1 MRGVLTSL
9 TLSSILALGLL
20 AAMPTRAQDQAPG
33 PGMRSEDGSAGDGGT
48 GQGPSII
55 DPDTL
60 PGVPFPNED
69 APSDP
74 TGPDGAP
81 LPDTPPMV
89 VPPPDGGDDEDQVP
103 EAFGGA
109 PLPDDPTAAQPDP
122 PEKADETPDERLD
135 RLFAELKKAAGHEK
149 AAPIAVRIQR
159 QWARS
164 GSATVDLLMQRAADS
179 MTKTDNAAA
188 IDMLDQALVLDPNYA
203 EAWNRRATLNFTMDQ
218 WGKSLADIEQTL
230 LHEPRHWG
238 AMMGL
243 GMILE
248 QTGHKDKAFQT
259 YMQVLDVY
267 PALDS
272 AQKAAARL
280 ADELTG
286 PEI

>member
-1 MRGVLTSL
+1 MRGILTSL
-9 TLSSILALGLL
+9 AWFLMVGLL
-20 AAMPTRAQDQAPG
+20 AATPIRAQDRTPDDR
-33 PGMRSEDGSAGDGGT
+33 PDDRPDGGITGDGGSV
-48 GQGPSII
+48 QGPSII

-69 APSDP
+69 APSDS
-74 TGPDGAP
+74 TRPDGRP

-89 VPPPDGGDDEDQVP
+89 VPPPDGGGEREPAP

-109 PLPDDPTAAQPDP
+109 PLSDDPAMAQPDP
-122 PEKADETPDERLD
+122 TEKADETPAARLD
-135 RLFAELKKAAGHEK
+135 RLFAELKKAASHPD
-149 AAPIAVRIQR
+149 AAPIAARIQR
-159 QWARS
+159 QWANS

-179 MTKTDNAAA
+179 MTNKDGAAA
-188 IDMLDQALVLDPNYA
+188 MDVLDQAIVLDPDYA
-203 EAWNRRATLNFTMDQ
+203 EAWNRRATLNFTMNQ

-230 LHEPRHWG
+230 LREPRHWG

-248 QTGHKDKAFQT
+248 QTGHKDEAFET
-259 YMQVLDVY
+259 YMQVLNVY
-267 PALDS
+267 PSLDS
-272 AQKAAARL
+272 AQKAAGRL

>member
-9 TLSSILALGLL
+9 TLSSILLLGLSG
-20 AAMPTRAQDQAPG
+20 AMPVLAQEPLPDA
-33 PGMRSEDGSAGDGGT
+33 GSGSGGA
-48 GQGPSII
+48 GPSII

-60 PGVPFPNED
+60 PGLPLPNED
-69 APSDP
+69 PRPDP
-74 TGPDGAP
+74 TRPDGAP

-89 VPPPDGGDDEDQVP
+89 VPPPDGGGQRDQAP

-109 PLPDDPTAAQPDP
+109 SLSDDPSAEQPDP
-122 PEKADETPDERLD
+122 TEKADETPAARLD
-135 RLFAELKKAAGHEK
+135 RLFAELKKAASHPL
-149 AAPIAVRIQR
+149 AAPIAARIQR
-159 QWARS
+159 QWAKS

-179 MTKTDNAAA
+179 MTKKDNAAA
-188 IDMLDQALVLDPNYA
+188 MDVLDQAIVLDPDYA

-230 LHEPRHWG
+230 RREPRHWG

-243 GMILE
+243 AMILE
-248 QTGHKDKAFQT
+248 QTGHKDKALAT
-259 YMQVLDVY
+259 YMKVLDVY

-272 AQKAAARL
+272 AQKAAGRL